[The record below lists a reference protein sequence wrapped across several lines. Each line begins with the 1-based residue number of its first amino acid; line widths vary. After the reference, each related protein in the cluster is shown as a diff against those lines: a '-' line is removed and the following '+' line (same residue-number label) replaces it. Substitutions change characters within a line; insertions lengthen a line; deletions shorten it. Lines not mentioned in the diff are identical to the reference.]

1 MNRANACLSSAVRQR
16 KASLMAIMMRL
27 SFAEWLE
34 ENTLHEWDE
43 GEFQLEPSLDTEEGQ
58 AAADEWDER

>member
-1 MNRANACLSSAVRQR
+1 IELRQ
-16 KASLMAIMMRL
+16 
-27 SFAEWLE
+27 EWLE

-58 AAADEWDER
+58 TAADEWDER